1 MRPLRRA
8 LLVVAIL
15 SAIAACASGRVR
27 VGQGTEIGQ
36 EEVYEPEEK
45 VNPPVGNVDRTSG
58 PLEHPDPYPVLEG
71 DLERR
76 PPPPSRGAEPKPE
89 PKPKPEPE
97 PGSSQ
102 E

>member
-1 MRPLRRA
+1 MRPLGRA
-8 LLVVAIL
+8 LLVVTIL
-15 SAIAACASGRVR
+15 SAVAACGSGRVR

-58 PLEHPDPYPVLEG
+58 PLKQPDPYPVLEV

-76 PPPPSRGAEPKPE
+76 PPPPSPGAEPEPE

-97 PGSSQ
+97 PESSQ